1 MLPPESLIGGPTLSR
16 DSLRYASRDARSI
29 RLNPGGTAMDR
40 RERART
46 IAVVVALALLPI
58 FSANLPAQ
66 EEGGHHAAPEEGGHH
81 ANHAGFFL
89 GVTRVEGHSSFTV
102 GADYEGLLPVW
113 DGRLA
118 AGALLDAAIGSE
130 SQHVILAGTLSL
142 RPVKAL
148 KLLAGPGLEFA
159 GGHSEML
166 FRAGAAVD
174 LAHIGPLT
182 VSPGAYFDFVGGH
195 VATVLG
201 FTFGTGFSTCAC
213 PPRGSGGGQ
222 HGSRP

>member
-1 MLPPESLIGGPTLSR
+1 
-16 DSLRYASRDARSI
+16 
-29 RLNPGGTAMDR
+29 MDR
-40 RERART
+40 RERVCT
-46 IAVVVALALLPI
+46 IAVVLTLALSPI
-58 FSANLPAQ
+58 FPANLSAQ
-66 EEGGHHAAPEEGGHH
+66 EEGGHHPAAEAGHH
-81 ANHAGFFL
+81 ANHAGVFL

-159 GGHSEML
+159 GGHSEVL

-174 LAHIGPLT
+174 LAHIGPRT